1 MRFTTLSMLITA
13 LIFLGMQTAVASR
26 SLFRSESRNL
36 AINTCISNAFLN
48 IRKNLA
54 TPLVT
59 LTTPRKTIKVC
70 SFEWN
75 TYGTCCDENQ
85 IMNHVN
91 ADHVRI
97 NKAVNIVLSQY
108 RSLKLIHSTLYD
120 NLARLAVSPVSPTNA
135 KLNSARTAA
144 NNYLRVP
151 RNQKFFYKFFNMGD
165 DLMSNDFNSTTHK
178 CWTEMK
184 ETRDASLCYTCSP
197 RSRIFFNGNMA
208 LAVANKCVR
217 LMDKCF
223 RSFKYILDL
232 IKVLNWFREFDDLFL
247 TQHGITVNTVSKFYQ
262 IKLKQYNNEI
272 SRHEIT
278 EKMYQMDDYMEEGV
292 WQQYSPQVCQ
302 KFVHAARK
310 TLIEDLA
317 GVMKEYNVRWIDG
330 FKIPNDYKIH
340 IDQNAAYIKQRIDAY
355 LKELEAIRKKYW
367 ENEKITSSRST
378 SLSRALFT
386 GSDSDVFSTDTEFV
400 QPQSQKD
407 LTSNFFIVL
416 PDLSQKMPMNLEI
429 TFP

>member
-1 MRFTTLSMLITA
+1 MRFPTLSMLITA
-13 LIFLGMQTAVASR
+13 LMFLGIHTAVASS
-26 SLFRSESRNL
+26 SLFRAESRNL
-36 AINTCISNAFLN
+36 AINTCISNPFLN
-48 IRKNLA
+48 IRKNLD

-59 LTTPRKTIKVC
+59 LTTPRKTDKVC
-70 SFEWN
+70 AFEWN
-75 TYGTCCDENQ
+75 EYGTCCDENQ

-108 RSLKLIHSTLYD
+108 RSLNLIHWTLYY

-151 RNQKFFYKFFNMGD
+151 RNQKYFYKFFNMGD

-184 ETRDASLCYTCSP
+184 KTRDASLCYTCSP
-197 RSRIFFNGNMA
+197 RSSIFFNGNMA

-247 TQHGITVNTVSKFYQ
+247 TQHGITVNTASKFYQ

-272 SRHEIT
+272 SGHEIT
-278 EKMYQMDDYMEEGV
+278 EKMYQMDDYMKEGV
-292 WQQYSPQVCQ
+292 WQQYSLQVCQ

-330 FKIPNDYKIH
+330 FKILNDYKIH
-340 IDQNAAYIKQRIDAY
+340 IDQNAAYINQRIDAY

-367 ENEKITSSRST
+367 RNRKITSSRST
-378 SLSRALFT
+378 ILSRALFT
-386 GSDSDVFSTDTEFV
+386 GSDSDVFSTDTEFL

-407 LTSNFFIVL
+407 LASNFFVVL
-416 PDLSQKMPMNLEI
+416 PDFSQKILMNLEI